1 MIILHEDP
9 FVSIID
15 ELGID
20 NHIYDD
26 MLNTS
31 NFQRSLG
38 YNGNGN
44 SSPTNIR
51 TSRTAHTGDK
61 YKSLNYHILNILEK
75 RFNHKYDV
83 ECVESCQLT
92 RYEVDQEYKSHWDY
106 FNHVGHKIDQVRDRK
121 ATVILYLNDDFLGGE
136 THFEKLNITVT
147 PKKGTALYF
156 TYENENT
163 KERTYHAGLPVKQ
176 GTKNIATFW
185 IR

>member
-1 MIILHEDP
+1 MIVLHRDP
-9 FVSIID
+9 FISIID
-15 ELGID
+15 ELEID
-20 NHIYDD
+20 EQVYDD

-38 YNGNGN
+38 YKGNGN

-51 TSRTAHTGDK
+51 TSSTAHTGDK

-75 RFNHKYDV
+75 RFKHKYEV
-83 ECVESCQLT
+83 EYAEACQLT
-92 RYEVDQEYKSHWDY
+92 RYEVGQEYKSHWDY
-106 FNHVGHKIDQVRDRK
+106 FNHVGQKVDQDRDRK

-136 THFEKLNITVT
+136 TNFDRLNITVT

-156 TYENENT
+156 TYGNENT
-163 KERTYHAGLPVKQ
+163 KELTYHAGLPVRH
-176 GTKNIATFW
+176 GIKNIATFW